1 MTASS
6 GIVLVLLEVT
16 AVKLLFYLLQG
27 SRASFL
33 DLLSC
38 SGYKFIG
45 FVLTLSCR
53 LIFGTATSYAAL
65 AASSTSIGTFM
76 FKTLRQGFA
85 NSTGFTS
92 GFMTEGMGSPGK
104 KEKRNMQNY
113 SLLGLGVMQ
122 APFAWYLCRI

>member
-1 MTASS
+1 MHRGSVADLGVTASS

-65 AASSTSIGTFM
+65 AASSTALQAERRVYSI
-76 FKTLRQGFA
+76 
-85 NSTGFTS
+85 
-92 GFMTEGMGSPGK
+92 P
-104 KEKRNMQNY
+104 
-113 SLLGLGVMQ
+113 
-122 APFAWYLCRI
+122 